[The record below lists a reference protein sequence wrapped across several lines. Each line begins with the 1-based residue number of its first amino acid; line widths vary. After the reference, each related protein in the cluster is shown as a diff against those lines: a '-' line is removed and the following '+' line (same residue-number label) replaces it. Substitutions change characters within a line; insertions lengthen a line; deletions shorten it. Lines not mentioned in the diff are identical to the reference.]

1 MSKPVTESLIQDAV
15 NYRGTPEWGDGSLL
29 AGLMEI
35 LKMLMPF
42 ITGCMSQAAFVDSA
56 QNPSWFQQMRM
67 LRKARQIAR
76 SQPGVSRRDRRMIA
90 EEAVNGLL
98 TVGESTSEANL
109 TACYNELV
117 S

>member
-1 MSKPVTESLIQDAV
+1 MSKPVTDSLIQDAI
-15 NYRGTPEWGDGSLL
+15 NYRGTQEWGDGSLL

-56 QNPSWFQQMRM
+56 QNPSWFQQIRM
-67 LRKARQIAR
+67 IRKARQIAR
-76 SQPGVSRRDRRMIA
+76 SQPGLNRRERKMIA

-98 TVGESTSEANL
+98 TVGESTSEDRLA
-109 TACYNELV
+109 ACYSEHN
-117 S
+117 